1 MSVKPAVALVST
13 IVLAALVAGCVTGEA
28 PPADASGGPSDVAPP
43 GDFDD
48 TTGAVRGI
56 ITDGEFQPI
65 VRAQVALRDS
75 EFSTET
81 AQDGSFSF
89 SRVPPGDHPLIVGA
103 LGYRSASKIITVSA
117 GQETAGVQVQLE
129 RIAIVE
135 GRMEL
140 FVFEGYIT
148 CTIGA
153 FEVLSEECGQG
164 VQTDVGTHGTNPNN
178 KIDWKF
184 NYTQEQLDAGL
195 VGTLVE
201 MVWTPGSAA
210 ATQLTLYV
218 ANQFHCTPS
227 CEADG
232 PVYCDTDNHGPPVQR
247 CLVDDLKVKDTA
259 MPWDMTARAWGAPV
273 EAQEVPNVVLEQKFT
288 MYRTD
293 FYGEMPEEGYTAI
306 PDA

>member
-1 MSVKPAVALVST
+1 MKPTLTLASS
-13 IVLAALVAGCVTGEA
+13 IVLAALVAGCVTGGA
-28 PPADASGGPSDVAPP
+28 PPADVSPRPSNVAPP

-48 TTGAVRGI
+48 MTGAVRGI
-56 ITDGEFQPI
+56 VTDQELQPI
-65 VRAQVALRDS
+65 VRAQVALQDT

-89 SRVPPGDHPLIVGA
+89 SHVPPGDYPLIVGA

-117 GQETAGVQVQLE
+117 GQETAGLQLQLE
-129 RIAIVE
+129 RIAIIE
-135 GRMEL
+135 GRTEL
-140 FVFEGYIT
+140 YVFEGYIT

-153 FEVLSEECGQG
+153 FGVLSEECGQG
-164 VQTDVGTHGTNPNN
+164 VQTDVGTFGTNPNN

-184 NYTQEQLDAGL
+184 NYTQEQVDAGL

-201 MVWTPGSAA
+201 MDWTPGSAA

-247 CLVDDLKVKDTA
+247 CLVDDLKIKDTDV
-259 MPWDMTARAWGAPV
+259 PWEMTARAWGAPV
-273 EAQEVPNVVLEQKFT
+273 EANEVPNIVLEQKFT

-293 FYGEMPEEGYTAI
+293 FYGEMPAEGYTAI